1 MNQNNHTIIF
11 WGAGA
16 TAHLG
21 IKSTE
26 QQKDFLW
33 KLAYPENDQENLEFR
48 IEYAK
53 VNKRFSKPL
62 HDLLLILGDNAK
74 DTYNIT
80 DEVIEAIRRNW
91 RNDATESELKNQ
103 IHELRSV
110 YDWQT
115 LREVIKIC
123 PASGANKNFN
133 LTDVFNVLDMYIQS
147 GHGFKV
153 NNKFATTQALL
164 GAKNAL
170 YLLLQTCIYIDYH
183 NTLENQENDLNNYYE
198 FAKEIARRMQR
209 QGLSMQN
216 QPECF
221 GKREFYMGDVSF
233 VSLNYDPIGL
243 WTQFIANHDLN
254 NSASVPHIGC
264 PAEPL
269 KIFHDF
275 SHFMAVK
282 TINQSD
288 DSVKEKLWFPMNE
301 AAAQRIN
308 DIEYN
313 TGRKVR
319 LTKYLFPHGCMCW
332 RECPNCGQLTAYFG
346 SKWNLTST
354 DLIPPPPLKS
364 FVHSPDNNHDGRV
377 DGRKCVHCNEMTYAH
392 HTQTIMQSNFKQS
405 PPSFIEEIQRS
416 LRVEIEKSNHI
427 ILMGYSLPSDDV
439 TYRALFAARKK
450 RQGQNDKE
458 VKCSVVVGYQS
469 EDKWIR
475 GEKDL
480 DHLLEHHEN
489 KGTINAAIDIFGK
502 ENVRYYG
509 CGIPNVFL
517 ENGSVSE
524 KRVNTLLNWEESF

>member
-1 MNQNNHTIIF
+1 MKEKSHTVIF

-16 TAHLG
+16 TASLG
-21 IKSTE
+21 IRPTE
-26 QQKDFLW
+26 EQKRFLW
-33 KLAYPENDQENLEFR
+33 QLAYAKDDQEDLKYRIKLANVSQDF
-48 IEYAK
+48 A
-53 VNKRFSKPL
+53 SPL
-62 HDLLLILGDNAK
+62 YDLLLILGDNAK
-74 DTYNIT
+74 DAYNIA
-80 DEVIEAIRRNW
+80 DEVIDAMRRNW
-91 RNDATESELKNQ
+91 RNGATESELKKQ
-103 IHELRSV
+103 VHELRSI
-110 YDWQT
+110 YDWPT

-123 PASGANKNFN
+123 PAFDANENFK
-133 LTDVFNVLDMYIQS
+133 LTDVFNVLDMYIKS
-147 GHGFKV
+147 GHGFRV
-153 NNKFATTQALL
+153 NDEFATTQALL
-164 GAKNAL
+164 RAKNAL

-183 NTLENQENDLNNYYE
+183 NALKNKKDDLENYYN

-209 QGLSMQN
+209 KGLSMSS

-221 GKREFYMGDVSF
+221 GKRDFYMGDVSF

-254 NSASVPHIGC
+254 NSPTVPHVGC

-282 TINQSD
+282 SINKSKD
-288 DSVKEKLWFPMNE
+288 NTKEKRWFPMNE
-301 AAAQRIN
+301 SAAQRIN
-308 DIEYN
+308 DTDYN

-319 LTKYLFPHGCMCW
+319 MTKYLFPHGCLCW
-332 RECPNCGQLTAYFG
+332 RECPSCGQLTAYFG
-346 SKWNLTST
+346 TTWSLTSS
-354 DLIPPPPLKS
+354 DIIPPPPLKG
-364 FVHSPDNNHDGRV
+364 FVHSPDNNDERV
-377 DGRKCVHCNEMTYAH
+377 DARKCVHCNEMTYAH

-427 ILMGYSLPSDDV
+427 IMMGYSLPPDDV

-450 RQGQNDKE
+450 RQRKDDKD
-458 VKCSVVVGYQS
+458 VKCSVVVGRQG
-469 EDKWIR
+469 EDKWIK
-475 GEKDL
+475 GESGL
-480 DHLLEHHEN
+480 EHLLNHHKN

-509 CGIPNVFL
+509 GGIPNVFL

-524 KRVNTLLNWEESF
+524 RRVNTLLNWEESF